1 MKKLILGKQ
10 SIRLGRG
17 AIDSLKEIQK
27 KRVFIVT
34 GGQSMFKNGTI
45 SRMEAL
51 LNETGC
57 DTLVYSGVSKNPDTQ
72 AVIDGVEKMRQFNPD
87 IIIGVGGGSPIDAAK
102 VMALFY
108 DYPQINFENALTTEL
123 PEALRTLQFIA
134 IPSTSGTGTE
144 VTKAAVITFKEKNL
158 KIGLKT
164 EAFIPHLAILDG
176 ELTMTMPQNIVAE
189 TGMDAMTHAVE
200 CYLNRNLD
208 DFSEALAQSAITGLF
223 EYLPIS
229 YLDKTA
235 ESREKVHHYQCMAG
249 LAFGNVGLGM
259 VHGIAHAFGG
269 MFDLGHG
276 LLNAVALPYVLEFNA
291 RDAGI
296 KARLQR
302 LSGQLGGK
310 EFISAVRELNEK
322 LNIPRS
328 FKEVGI
334 SQEQF
339 EGAFSQLVENS
350 MKGSTR
356 VNPVPVTE
364 EEMAQL
370 LRAIFE
376 GKDIL

>member
-1 MKKLILGKQ
+1 
-10 SIRLGRG
+10 
-17 AIDSLKEIQK
+17 
-27 KRVFIVT
+27 
-34 GGQSMFKNGTI
+34 
-45 SRMEAL
+45 
-51 LNETGC
+51 
-57 DTLVYSGVSKNPDTQ
+57 
-72 AVIDGVEKMRQFNPD
+72 
-87 IIIGVGGGSPIDAAK
+87 
-102 VMALFY
+102 
-108 DYPQINFENALTTEL
+108 
-123 PEALRTLQFIA
+123 
-134 IPSTSGTGTE
+134 
-144 VTKAAVITFKEKNL
+144 
-158 KIGLKT
+158 
-164 EAFIPHLAILDG
+164 
-176 ELTMTMPQNIVAE
+176 
-189 TGMDAMTHAVE
+189 
-200 CYLNRNLD
+200 
-208 DFSEALAQSAITGLF
+208 
-223 EYLPIS
+223 
-229 YLDKTA
+229 
-235 ESREKVHHYQCMAG
+235 
-249 LAFGNVGLGM
+249 M